1 MKTKLLTMLVLVMFI
16 AGCVGQASP
25 YQTEIGGKMTTFRAN
40 LDRADDIILSPDTP
54 TLKNLLLHPDVSK
67 IMIGFVPDD
76 SYNGFYTVTGY
87 EISYKMVLI
96 QSTYYGDSPKIEAVE
111 LNSSEEAYALASSS
125 SPMIFMRAGAD
136 KTAVTVDGNVVLI
149 EGADMTEEGRDYTDL
164 DLAADKMLLELNR
177 R

>member
-1 MKTKLLTMLVLVMFI
+1 MRTKLLAMLVLTVLI
-16 AGCVGQASP
+16 AGCVGQSNP
-25 YQTEIGGKMTTFRAN
+25 YQTEIGTAMVTFRAN
-40 LDRADDIILSPDTP
+40 LDKAADVPLIPDTV
-54 TLKNLLLHPDVSK
+54 TLKTLLLHPDVSK

-96 QSTYYGDSPKIEAVE
+96 QADYYGDYPKIEAVQ
-111 LNSSEEAYALASSS
+111 LNSTDEAYALAQPY
-125 SPMIFMRAGAD
+125 SPMIVMIAGAD
-136 KTAVTVDGNVVLI
+136 RTAVTVDGNVVLVS
-149 EGADMTEEGRDYTDL
+149 GADMTEDGRDYTDL